1 MAKSVKKSKPLTTLS
16 GIIRMHPRGFGFVQ
30 LKSPSPY
37 KEDIFIPKPFTK
49 GAVDGDLVE
58 IEVDENSTHPKGPE
72 GKVITIKER
81 SKTQLAGIMLD
92 KGFAHIPLL
101 KQEKPVEV
109 LKSKGLKKGDRYT
122 FEIVSWGDKQFP
134 TRVKPLKYLGK
145 IDDPSCDISAAIAEF
160 ELPHAFSEECEKEAK
175 AFGTRVSKKEIAK
188 REDLRDLPTFTIDPT
203 TAKDFDDAL
212 SLSQD
217 KQGFFHLA
225 VHIADVSH
233 YVKPD
238 SFLDQEAY
246 KRSNSVYFPGRCI
259 PMLPATLS
267 ENLCSLKANVN
278 RLTVTVFMVFDKTGE
293 LVSSRIGKTVIKS
306 LKRFTYKEAKEVI
319 DGKRASRFKD
329 TLDLMCHLCHL
340 LKAKR
345 YERGSVEFALPELCI
360 LVDSKG
366 NPTGTDKIEYDIS
379 HQLVEEFMLKANE
392 TVAKT
397 LSDLK
402 KPLPFRVHEVPSDDN
417 LRDFS
422 FVLGAFGF
430 EVPETPTPKDIQ
442 KVFTEILGSSHE
454 QYLATSYIRRMRLA
468 VYSPDNIGH
477 YGLALEHYCHF
488 TSPIRRYID
497 LIVHR
502 TLFEGPALDLLNIT
516 TYCSEKERTSDRAE
530 NRVILLKKLRYLKQ
544 IKKKEPHKLFDAIV
558 TKVKGFGFFFELIDL
573 GVEGFFTL
581 SELSDDYYIFEEAK
595 QILRG
600 RRKDT
605 VYHAGTRIQVLLKDI
620 DLITLETK
628 WHLT

>member
-16 GIIRMHPRGFGFVQ
+16 GVIRMHPRGFGFVQ
-30 LKSPSPY
+30 LKAPSPY
-37 KEDIFIPKPFTK
+37 KEDIFIPKPYTK

-58 IEVDENSTHPKGPE
+58 IEVNEESTHPKGPE
-72 GKVITIKER
+72 GRVVKINER
-81 SKTQLAGIMLD
+81 SRSKLAGIMLD
-92 KGFAHIPLL
+92 KSSAHIPLL
-101 KQEKPVEV
+101 KQEKPVDV
-109 LKSKGLKKGDRYT
+109 LKGKGLKRGDRYT
-122 FEIVSWGDKQFP
+122 FEIISWGDKQ
-134 TRVKPLKYLGK
+134 TATKVAPLTYLGT

-160 ELPHAFSEECEKEAK
+160 ELPYLFSEECEKEAK
-175 AFGTRVSKKEIAK
+175 SFGSRVSRKEIAQ
-188 REDLRDLPTFTIDPT
+188 REDLRSLETFTIDPT

-212 SLSQD
+212 SLKKD
-217 KQGFFHLA
+217 KKGRYHLA
-225 VHIADVSH
+225 VHIADVSY

-246 KRSNSVYFPGRCI
+246 KRANSVYFPGKCI
-259 PMLPATLS
+259 PMLPKSLS
-267 ENLCSLKANVN
+267 ENLCSLKADVN
-278 RLTVTVFMVFDKTGE
+278 RLTVTVFMEFDKTGE
-293 LVSSRIGKTVIKS
+293 LISSRIARTVIKS
-306 LKRFTYKEAKEVI
+306 LKRFTYKEAKLVI
-319 DGKRASRFKD
+319 DGKKKSRFKE
-329 TLDLMCHLCHL
+329 TLDLMCELCHL
-340 LKAKR
+340 LKQKR
-345 YERGSVEFALPELCI
+345 YERGSIEFALPELCI
-360 LVDSKG
+360 LVDETG
-366 NPTGTDKIEYDIS
+366 APTGTDKIEYDIS

-397 LSDLK
+397 LSDQK
-402 KPLPFRVHEVPSDDN
+402 KPLPFRVHEEPSDDN

-430 EVPETPTPKDIQ
+430 DVPETPSPKDIQ
-442 KVFTEILGSSHE
+442 KVFLEILGSSHE

-497 LIVHR
+497 LVIHR
-502 TLFEGPALDLLNIT
+502 TLFENGSQDLLNMT

-530 NRVILLKKLRYLKQ
+530 NRVILLKKLRYLKLLQ
-544 IKKKEPHKLFDAIV
+544 KKDPKRKYDAIV

-581 SELSDDYYIFEEAK
+581 TELFDDYYVFDEAK
-595 QILRG
+595 QLLRG
-600 RRKDT
+600 RRTDT
-605 VYHAGTRIQVLLKDI
+605 HYHAGTRLQVLLKDI